1 MIRTIVIL
9 AIFLM
14 SCSTNDNSKTQLL
27 ENQETNQRKKS
38 KDNEWILEKI
48 DSSKLVFKNGKTIE
62 TRLFNLEFIGQIP
75 LENKDPFLIFSG
87 VDCNFCDANISI
99 YIHSPSDG
107 DLIVGAGKNIY
118 GMPGRM
124 YSFMNDSLLYESR
137 VFYGQVLENRKGV
150 IWYQNTLMETGKW
163 DKSVFIAEI
172 INNKKIDQFLTDT
185 SELLKQT
192 LSMLDKGLCKEIEGN
207 DYSSEP

>member
-1 MIRTIVIL
+1 
-9 AIFLM
+9 M

-163 DKSVFIAEI
+163 DKSVF
-172 INNKKIDQFLTDT
+172 T